1 MTQTAVRALLTAGE
15 TDPVRFL
22 DALNRT
28 LYHNVQRMAAQ
39 KDLSLTLLDYTPGEL
54 TLSGQ
59 HEDLIVVRQDGSVEL
74 IDTSELGM
82 PLGLTEDISDFIGQT
97 KLQLQTGDGLVL
109 YTDGITE
116 AANSAG
122 EMYGLERLCG
132 TVSRG
137 WSQPAATVQQTVID
151 DVRMFIGEQ
160 RVYDDITLLVLKQ
173 Q

>member
-1 MTQTAVRALLTAGE
+1 
-15 TDPVRFL
+15 
-22 DALNRT
+22 
-28 LYHNVQRMAAQ
+28 MAAQ
-39 KDLSLTLLDYTPGEL
+39 RDLSLALLDYTPGEL

-59 HEDLIVVRQDGSVEL
+59 HEELIVVRQDGSVEL

-82 PLGLTEDISDFIGQT
+82 PLGLTEDISGFIGQT
-97 KLQLQTGDGLVL
+97 KFQLQTGDGVVL

-116 AANSAG
+116 AANVAG
-122 EMYGLERLCG
+122 EMYGLERLCE

-137 WSQPAATVQQTVID
+137 WAQTAALIQQSVID
-151 DVRMFIGEQ
+151 DVRLFIGAQ